1 MIGKFPGSF
10 LLVLLI
16 SFLTL
21 AGLGVQSADAYRI
34 CTFKGKVVGHGWR
47 TMIVNSNGQC
57 ATVNVGWRTKYIPS
71 RRPCLGERVAV
82 DFTLEDGFM
91 KAIKVVSLSPPP
103 AASSCYP
110 PAPPRTTAC
119 REAVDE
125 RAVGECSQPQGSC
138 ARTPPP
144 HVRPPVGP
152 RPAPT
157 HLRPRPR
164 PRPAPGPTAE
174 DKNTPPSTP
183 TEPTPPDKVPTDL
196 KVMQG
201 EVVVS
206 SPQSL
211 TIKVM
216 NENQEPTTES
226 ITVGLRTKFIPFR
239 RPAVGERV
247 EVQYSSENGVKTG
260 KVVTVIQ

>member
-119 REAVDE
+119 REAVDNAQSANVLNRKGPVLE
-125 RAVGECSQPQGSC
+125 RRRRMFGRPSDLGRRQPIC
-138 ARTPPP
+138 AR
-144 HVRPPVGP
+144 GP
-152 RPAPT
+152 DQGR
-157 HLRPRPR
+157 HQDQL
-164 PRPAPGPTAE
+164 
-174 DKNTPPSTP
+174 
-183 TEPTPPDKVPTDL
+183 L
-196 KVMQG
+196 K
-201 EVVVS
+201 
-206 SPQSL
+206 
-211 TIKVM
+211 
-216 NENQEPTTES
+216 
-226 ITVGLRTKFIPFR
+226 TKIRRRR
-239 RPAVGERV
+239 RPLNRLPPTR
-247 EVQYSSENGVKTG
+247 SRRT
-260 KVVTVIQ
+260 